1 MIQKYIH
8 TVINMSCNTLLKFKT
23 NINTNSN
30 KNNNKNT
37 LKNDV
42 IQSTKAKPPFKL
54 TCAWLVHCK
63 KKTICQFDIR

>member
-8 TVINMSCNTLLKFKT
+8 TVINMSYNTVLKFKT

-37 LKNDV
+37 LKNYV
-42 IQSTKAKPPFKL
+42 I
-54 TCAWLVHCK
+54 
-63 KKTICQFDIR
+63 